1 MRSKKIRKRKRTK
14 NWGRKGSGRSK
25 SRNRRRRGKKKRNM
39 CVLRKARKVRM
50 KGRFSCN
57 WQREGGKSVDKHRQ
71 LVCA

>member
-14 NWGRKGSGRSK
+14 NWGRKGSGRSR
-25 SRNRRRRGKKKRNM
+25 SRRRRRRGKKKRNM